1 MADFNYD
8 TPMNNPA
15 FRQGLLGHLQADAE
29 RKRARQEADP
39 MAPIM
44 REMAR
49 RKALG
54 YGPREAVGDVIEQSV
69 SNPGLTGMG
78 VFSSP
83 SGGNPFAD
91 ESRETQDLMR
101 RLGVIR

>member
-15 FRQGLLGHLQADAE
+15 FRQGLLEHLQADAE
-29 RKRARQEADP
+29 KKRAQQEADP
-39 MAPIM
+39 IM
-44 REMAR
+44 REIAR

-83 SGGNPFAD
+83 SRGNPFAD

-101 RLGVIR
+101 RLGVVR